1 MSMRSFFFFVAALAR
16 SISGWAS
23 AIVAF
28 TYVVFGGQK
37 VPLERPRVRTREG
50 EHPWQVSDFPTNRE
64 LTDLSAPTEMPRWL
78 TQHKP

>member
-23 AIVAF
+23 AIGAF

-50 EHPWQVSDFPTNRE
+50 EHPLASLRFSDKSGVDGFE
-64 LTDLSAPTEMPRWL
+64 CAPRDATL
-78 TQHKP
+78 VDST